1 MKVVIE
7 DLKNVLQPELSKRLK
22 VLNTNTTYS
31 VVFNLINGEYQLC
44 NDGRCKDSQLL
55 ILKLKIVDCKAD
67 AAKIRTAIAKDGK
80 SSLICH
86 TNFIKSYKSLIG
98 KVEPLTEIKN
108 PYYSNA
114 ARMKLYD
121 TRMLNYRLR

>member
-7 DLKNVLQPELSKRLK
+7 DLKNTLQPELSKRLK

-55 ILKLKIVDCKAD
+55 ILKLKIADCKAD
-67 AAKIRTAIAKDGK
+67 ATKIRTAIAKDGK
-80 SSLICH
+80 NSL
-86 TNFIKSYKSLIG
+86 TTFIKSYKSLIG